1 MVSESELP
9 TTQSNEVME
18 RKMRLQTARQITNLI
33 VSLTTLSK
41 VQKQI
46 DVTNNTLV
54 ALQMQMIENTEATVR
69 FISEV
74 NLGASAPQ
82 QPKIRGLNEILKHGI
97 DHSL

>member
-33 VSLTTLSK
+33 VSLTNLSK

-74 NLGASAPQ
+74 N
-82 QPKIRGLNEILKHGI
+82 
-97 DHSL
+97 

>member
-9 TTQSNEVME
+9 TTQSKEVME

-54 ALQMQMIENTEATVR
+54 ALQIQMIENTEATVR

-74 NLGASAPQ
+74 N
-82 QPKIRGLNEILKHGI
+82 
-97 DHSL
+97 

>member
-18 RKMRLQTARQITNLI
+18 RKMRLQTTRQIANLI

-54 ALQMQMIENTEATVR
+54 ALQIQMIENTEATVR

-74 NLGASAPQ
+74 NLGASALQ
-82 QPKIRGLNEILKHGI
+82 QPKIRGLNEILKHGL
-97 DHSL
+97 DH